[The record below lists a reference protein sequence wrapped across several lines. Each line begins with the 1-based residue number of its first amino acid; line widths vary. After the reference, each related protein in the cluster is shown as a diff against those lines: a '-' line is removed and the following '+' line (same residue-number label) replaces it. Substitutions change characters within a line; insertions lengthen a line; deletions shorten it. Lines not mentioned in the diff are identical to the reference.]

1 VSWSG
6 VLSTIDSHLVA
17 AGLTL
22 TPPVT
27 AIRAGEPDAVTTPV
41 FAYWYGGDRESTTGG
56 NTLSKTNLQESV
68 IIRGYFP
75 GSLRVMSQDAT
86 LEVLLQSAKAAIRSR
101 LWGDGYLGGNCITL
115 DVGDT
120 AAGWSVVGNA
130 IVRTFEFV
138 LWVDLPEVD
147 TIAP

>member
-1 VSWSG
+1 MAWADLLAV
-6 VLSTIDSHLVA
+6 VDTHLVA
-17 AGLTL
+17 AGATL

-27 AIRAGEPDAVTTPV
+27 GIRHGEPDAVTTPV

-56 NTLSKTNLQESV
+56 NTFGKTNIEEML

-75 GSLRVMSQDAT
+75 GSLRVKSQDAA
-86 LEVLLQSAKAAIRSR
+86 LEELIRAAKAAIRLR
-101 LWGDGYLGGNCITL
+101 LWADGQLGGNAIGIDLDPTL
-115 DVGDT
+115 S
-120 AAGWSVVGNA
+120 GWSVVGGS

-138 LWVDLPEVD
+138 LWCDLAEVD